1 MKIVI
6 PSLVLAAGLA
16 ATHPATLLAVEA
28 PSVATKDAA
37 VSNDFSFVRYRADY
51 QVHANASNTKTE
63 SYEVLLKTKAAV
75 EKFSQIRLSYSEK
88 METLKVVSAYTLT
101 ADGLRHD
108 VAPDRIYT
116 QESYSSAS
124 APLYA
129 DRKVKVIV
137 FSNLAP
143 GSRVVYQVLRTQ
155 NTPYF
160 PDYFGLWETFSVFDQ
175 FDDAEVNLQAPA
187 NVPMHVFT

>member
-88 METLKVVSAYTLT
+88 WK
-101 ADGLRHD
+101 R
-108 VAPDRIYT
+108 
-116 QESYSSAS
+116 
-124 APLYA
+124 
-129 DRKVKVIV
+129 
-137 FSNLAP
+137 
-143 GSRVVYQVLRTQ
+143 
-155 NTPYF
+155 
-160 PDYFGLWETFSVFDQ
+160 
-175 FDDAEVNLQAPA
+175 
-187 NVPMHVFT
+187 